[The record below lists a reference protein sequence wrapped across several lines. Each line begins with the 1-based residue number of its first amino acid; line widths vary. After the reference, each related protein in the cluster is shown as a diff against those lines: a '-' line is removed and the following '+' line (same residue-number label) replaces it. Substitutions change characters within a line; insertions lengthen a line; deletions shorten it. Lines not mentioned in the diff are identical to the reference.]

1 MKKLLY
7 MAAVLAVAAGCSKSE
22 VTPEVA
28 EGFDLN
34 VTVTV
39 KNGLATK
46 AVYDGDQHIKFLK
59 GDSFYAAIAKESTPT
74 TAVKVST
81 RSTGYA
87 SQYYSTFSIVDFEAE
102 SPEFKGNFYSIVA
115 ADTCS
120 SYKFYG
126 VMPNSAVTSSSSDLT
141 KWRVNLNGSQTATQE
156 YWDSKSDVMLVKPAT
171 IVVKNSTVT
180 AYNEMDFADTSG
192 VELAHLFGFGKI
204 SFADVPE
211 EYASLPVKYV
221 SIEAVG
227 DKKDICGQFAVN
239 LASEIST
246 ESTSAVSTGST
257 IVVTPES
264 SVNVADNVVWFVA
277 NPGVYDV
284 KITVS
289 TSRYD
294 LVFERTGLTV
304 NRSRITSPVVHFKE
318 ADDAK
323 SHDVYLAGEKW
334 EQTKFTYY
342 STLTSSRRTIQ
353 WGPDGK
359 QMTFGLVYPGETNTN
374 SGTTYYKAD
383 GSYTQGFAS
392 STMTGGVAEL
402 YSEASFHGVN
412 FVKLNL
418 GIYTKSAK
426 ADFHVCLVNGADTV
440 ELQKITIEND
450 ENTSNAEGE
459 DYFIENT
466 TSTKD
471 GDFVL
476 RVDGLSAKDIRP
488 YVGAIVLNP
497 DPELRVDASTVK
509 VAKDST
515 EGSFGCHVYVSK
527 SVPEVSSDAD
537 WLTASYADGEVK
549 YSVAANEGMSRTATI
564 TVKVTD
570 GEWSAT
576 ETVTVRQK
584 AAVEVEY
591 KLTVP
596 ADTINAAI
604 KALAELHPDASSYD
618 TYELNFTLPAYATDG
633 SGKTYDV
640 PMNINKVYVNSS
652 SIVDGQLKLNY
663 AKLISTSSIGYIKQ
677 VVVTS
682 NEKVS
687 RSNYAGLKVCFS
699 SDNNATWNLPE
710 ATDIT
715 VEGESSPYTSTVVN
729 ANEDY
734 TSFKLDTSGGW
745 SSVYIY
751 SYEVTFIGE

>member
-34 VTVTV
+34 VTVKV
-39 KNGLATK
+39 NNGLATK
-46 AVYDGDQHIKFLK
+46 AVYDGDQHIKFQEK
-59 GDSFYAAIAKESTPT
+59 DGFYAAIAKEATPT
-74 TAVKVST
+74 TAVKVAT
-81 RSTGYA
+81 QTQGFANR
-87 SQYYSTFSIVDFEAE
+87 YYSTFSIVDYKSA

-126 VMPNSAVTSSSSDLT
+126 VMPSSAVSSSAADLT
-141 KWRVNLNGSQTATQE
+141 KWRVNLNGSQSATQE
-156 YWDSKSDVMLVKPAT
+156 YWDSKSDVMVVKPST
-171 IVVKNSTVT
+171 IAVT
-180 AYNEMDFADTSG
+180 GRTITKYDEMDFSDTRG
-192 VELAHLFGFGKI
+192 IEFAHLFGFGKVT
-204 SFADVPE
+204 FADVPE

-227 DKKDICGQFAVN
+227 DKKDICGQFTVD
-239 LASEIST
+239 LTSEIST
-246 ESTSAVSTGST
+246 ESTAAVSTGST

-264 SVNVADNVVWFVA
+264 SVTVADNVVWFVA

-284 KITVS
+284 KITVA

-318 ADDAK
+318 VDDAQ
-323 SHDVYLAGEKW
+323 SHDVDLAGEKW
-334 EQTKFTYY
+334 EQIKFTYHN
-342 STLTSSRRTIQ
+342 SLSSSRRTIK
-353 WGPDGK
+353 WGPEGK

-374 SGTTYYKAD
+374 SGTTYSKSD

-392 STMTGGVAEL
+392 TTMTGGVAEL
-402 YSEASFHGVN
+402 YTEASFHGVN

-418 GIYTKSAK
+418 GIYTASAK
-426 ADFHVCLVNGADTV
+426 AHFHVCLVNGADTV
-440 ELQKITIEND
+440 ELKKIVIEND
-450 ENTSNAEGE
+450 ANTSNAEGE
-459 DYFIENT
+459 DFFIENT

-471 GDFVL
+471 GDFVI
-476 RVDGLSAKDIRP
+476 RVDSLSAKDIRP

-497 DPELRVDASTVK
+497 DPELRVDASVVK
-509 VAKDST
+509 VAKEAS
-515 EGSFGCHVYVSK
+515 EGSFGCHAYVTK
-527 SVPEVSSDAD
+527 SVPEVSTDAE

-564 TVKVTD
+564 TVTVTD

-596 ADTINAAI
+596 ADTVNAAI
-604 KALAELHPDASSYD
+604 KKLAESHPDASSYD
-618 TYELNFTLPAYATDG
+618 TFELNFTLQAVATDG

-677 VVVTS
+677 VVVSS

-699 SDNNATWNLPE
+699 SDDNATWELPE
-710 ATDIT
+710 SDAIT
-715 VEGESSPYTSTVVN
+715 VEGEASPYTSTVVN
-729 ANEDY
+729 ANDDY
-734 TSFKLDTSGGW
+734 KSFKLDTSGGW

-751 SYEVTFIGE
+751 SYEITFIGE